1 MSARTEL
8 NAMGNH
14 EIAGSVFRAAA
25 MQPGGLAKDAA
36 ATYLNVMDFDQ
47 FPRLVYLLLLLTAIG
62 GWIIAENRT
71 ALGKSLRMFL
81 AWGLIFLGVV
91 AVYGLWDDIRRDIV
105 PRQAVLSDGS
115 SIHAPRGRGGHFF
128 LRVDVNGTPVD
139 FIVDTGATEVVL
151 SLEDARRAGFDP
163 DNLAFLG
170 TARTANGPVKT
181 AFATADVMSLG
192 PVRFKR
198 VRVAVNSGD
207 MDESLLGM
215 SFLSRFERL
224 EISDEGLI
232 LTP

>member
-1 MSARTEL
+1 MPAD
-8 NAMGNH
+8 
-14 EIAGSVFRAAA
+14 
-25 MQPGGLAKDAA
+25 GLAKDTDAA
-36 ATYLNVMDFDQ
+36 YLHDMDFEQ
-47 FPRLVYLLLLLTAIG
+47 FPRLVYLLLLLTAVG
-62 GWIIAENRT
+62 GWFIAENR
-71 ALGKSLRMFL
+71 ASLGRSLRMFL
-81 AWGLIFLGVV
+81 AWGLIFLGIV
-91 AVYGLWDDIRRDIV
+91 AVYGLWGDIRRDLV
-105 PRQAVLSDGS
+105 PRQSVLSDGS
-115 SIHAPRGRGGHFF
+115 SIHVPRGPGGHFF
-128 LRVDVNGTPVD
+128 LRVDVNGAPVD

-192 PVRFKR
+192 PVRFNR

-207 MDESLLGM
+207 MDDSLLGM

-224 EISDEGLI
+224 EISDDGLV

>member
-1 MSARTEL
+1 MPSGSHQIA
-8 NAMGNH
+8 
-14 EIAGSVFRAAA
+14 EIAFCIVAARAD
-25 MQPGGLAKDAA
+25 GLAKNAVTA
-36 ATYLNVMDFDQ
+36 YLHLMDSEQ
-47 FPRLVYLLLLLTAIG
+47 FPRLVYLLLLLTAVG
-62 GWIIAENRT
+62 GWFIAENRT
-71 ALGKSLRMFL
+71 AIGKSLRMFL

-105 PRQAVLSDGS
+105 PRQSVISDGS
-115 SIHAPRGRGGHFF
+115 SIHVPRGRGGHFF
-128 LRVDVNGTPVD
+128 LQVDVNGTPVD

-192 PVRFKR
+192 PVRFER

-207 MDESLLGM
+207 MDDSLLGM